1 MFIIFKDFNIKT
13 KSENN
18 KPPTTGGGIQNLFN
32 INIFLVRQVS
42 LSFFTRHLPKK
53 VVQYSTENYPLT
65 YLNGLLANLQEGHF
79 NGRKRTLR

>member
-32 INIFLVRQVS
+32 INIFLVRK
-42 LSFFTRHLPKK
+42 FPKRYKTIERIK
-53 VVQYSTENYPLT
+53 VPIILNSISIIGIPLFVIK
-65 YLNGLLANLQEGHF
+65 YL
-79 NGRKRTLR
+79 